1 MFWRKRKKDDN
12 EENNTIKSHEQDI
25 YVDENISLYQNEPY
39 DNVGMWKWARVT
51 DFQTLMS
58 RFSVRLDC
66 GYIDSIFDFKFS
78 VPKSIMFNG
87 QEILA
92 DKIIEIIEAKYTEM
106 VQCNVPEE
114 KQKPITFTPYIRSFP
129 DMRSNTEKQIM
140 QMLRSAPTK
149 PLEGVIYYDES
160 NV

>member
-12 EENNTIKSHEQDI
+12 KENVTESYDHDI
-25 YVDENISLYQNEPY
+25 YVDENIDIYQNEPY
-39 DNVGMWKWARVT
+39 DNVGMWKWARLG
-51 DFQTLMS
+51 DFPTLMS

-66 GYIDSIFDFKFS
+66 GHINSIFDFKFS

-92 DKIIEIIEAKYTEM
+92 EKIIEIVESKYTEM

-129 DMRSNTEKQIM
+129 DMRSNTEKQIL
-140 QMLRSAPTK
+140 QMLRSAPTE
-149 PLEGVIYYDES
+149 PLEGVIYDAT